1 MPSTRQRELARQ
13 RARRKAVRH
22 AERRKRRKRTIAI
35 IGGLSVLLVAG
46 VLGLVVG
53 LTNSSDKA
61 SPASPATAASPA
73 SPATAATAAT
83 ATPSASGSPSPR
95 PVACNGSVPPSSA
108 PKNYPSAP
116 PMTINTAAAY
126 TMTLNTS
133 CGTIGV
139 ALEAAK
145 APQTVNSLNFLAAQG
160 YFNGSPCHRLER
172 DPGASILQC
181 GDPTG
186 TGSGTPGYT
195 LPQENLKGAKYT
207 RGTVAMA
214 NSGRANSTGSQFF
227 LVDQDSSYAADYT
240 VVGHINSQAG
250 LDVLDKL
257 MAIGDDGTNPNGGGA
272 PLQRIYLNTVTVTQ
286 G

>member
-13 RARRKAVRH
+13 RARRQAVRN
-22 AERRKRRKRTIAI
+22 AERRKRRQRTIAI
-35 IGGLSVLLVAG
+35 VGGLSVLLVAG
-46 VLGLVVG
+46 VLGVVAG
-53 LTNSSDKA
+53 MTNSSDKSA
-61 SPASPATAASPA
+61 PGTPASPT
-73 SPATAATAAT
+73 PATPGTTA
-83 ATPSASGSPSPR
+83 PSASGSPSEPSSR
-95 PVACNGSVPPSSA
+95 PVACNGPVPPSSA
-108 PKNYPSAP
+108 PKTYPSAP
-116 PMTINTAAAY
+116 PMTINTSAPY

-139 ALEAAK
+139 ALEAEQ

-160 YFNGSPCHRLER
+160 YFNGSPCHRLVQ
-172 DPGASILQC
+172 SQTLTVLQC

-195 LPQENLKGAKYT
+195 LPEENLKGAKYT

-214 NSGRANSTGSQFF
+214 KSSAAHSTGSQFF
-227 LVDQDSSYAADYT
+227 LVDKDSTLPPEYT
-240 VVGHINSQAG
+240 VVGHIDSPAG

-257 MAIGDDGTNPNGGGA
+257 MAVGQDNSNEAGDGG
-272 PLQRIYLNTVTVTQ
+272 PLKRIYLNTVTVTL